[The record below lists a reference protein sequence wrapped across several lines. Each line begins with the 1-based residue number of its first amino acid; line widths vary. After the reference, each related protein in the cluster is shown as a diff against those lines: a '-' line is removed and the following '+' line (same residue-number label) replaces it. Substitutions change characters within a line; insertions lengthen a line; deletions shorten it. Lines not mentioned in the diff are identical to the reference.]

1 MDVNN
6 FEMQYIELKTLEL
19 RTIQFVELRKTL
31 EGNCLKKSAAIL
43 NCWTS
48 LPEAFT
54 CLKKVV
60 FALLSA
66 FGSTYTCKQIFS
78 HMKGVLSPLRSR
90 LTPVDSEACV
100 KLKVT
105 KYTPDIEQL
114 TKEKQ
119 GQGSH

>member
-1 MDVNN
+1 
-6 FEMQYIELKTLEL
+6 LE
-19 RTIQFVELRKTL
+19 
-31 EGNCLKKSAAIL
+31 KSAAIL

-54 CLKKVV
+54 CLKKVAFV
-60 FALLSA
+60 LLLA
-66 FGSTYTCKQIFS
+66 FGSTYYTCEQIFL
-78 HMKGVLSPLRSR
+78 HMKTVLSPQRSCQK
-90 LTPVDSEACV
+90 PVHSEVCM

-119 GQGSH
+119 GQGSD